1 MSMHCPE
8 QLRSLTS
15 SILMTLLRNQDIVCP
30 TVTFIT
36 RVPIPAVLIGIQK
49 QWSIAYKKASGNR
62 DRLEQNLVRNSL
74 QTPENL
80 PRLQHDFYLLQQIHR
95 PPFSTQR
102 KNLWYARAIARIS
115 LSSCTEH
122 QID

>member
-49 QWSIAYKKASGNR
+49 QWSIAYKKVSGNS
-62 DRLEQNLVRNSL
+62 DRLTQNLVQNAL
-74 QTPENL
+74 QIPQ
-80 PRLQHDFYLLQQIHR
+80 LQHDFYLLQQIHR

-102 KNLWYARAIARIS
+102 KNLWYARAIARTS
-115 LSSCTEH
+115 LSSRAEH
-122 QID
+122 KID